1 MSVMGSVTT
10 ANASDT
16 MVLAL
21 HGGGQVAKGERMMR
35 TAIGSDESS
44 ELTDALVAE
53 LEERGHEIVA
63 FGSVANEEETD
74 WPLVCGQV
82 AETVAAGEADEG
94 IVCCWTG
101 TGASIAAN
109 KVPGIR
115 AALVHDAQ
123 TAREARIWNHANVL
137 ALSLRATPIPMMRE
151 ILDAWYETSSSEGE
165 AQSDWNRQLI
175 DRIRQLEDKHRQ
187 ANEERP

>member
-1 MSVMGSVTT
+1 
-10 ANASDT
+10 
-16 MVLAL
+16 
-21 HGGGQVAKGERMMR
+21 MMR

-44 ELTDALVAE
+44 ELTDAPVAE
-53 LEERGHEIVA
+53 LQERGHEIIA
-63 FGSVANEEETD
+63 FGPVANEEESD
-74 WPLVCGQV
+74 WPLVCAQV

-123 TAREARIWNHANVL
+123 TARGARVWNHANVL
-137 ALSLRATPIPMMRE
+137 ALSLRATPIPVMRE
-151 ILDAWYETSSSEGE
+151 ILDAWYESTFSERE
-165 AQSDWNRQLI
+165 AQSDWNRRQI
-175 DRIRQLEDKHRQ
+175 DRIRQLEEKYRQ
-187 ANEERP
+187 VEVKRS